1 MTEYNPE
8 ELDELKS
15 ELHDN
20 IEILKENVS
29 SEEDLEKLNA
39 LIEYLSAKDAE
50 NEDDSR
56 KADEIGLINKGLKLF
71 QQFKRGFEREM
82 DIDPGRLLALT
93 DGIFSIVMTLLVF
106 GISAPDIAIDS
117 YSHFISFLLTL
128 APTVGVTIV
137 SFILISSFWI
147 YHHEFIKVNN
157 LNFVYLW
164 LNIFFL
170 ITISFIPF
178 TTSLIGKFS
187 HFFLSEV
194 LFGINILLV
203 IIAFLLM
210 YVYAYKKDF
219 LENKPSKKEKRHVLN
234 TFLIIMGLTVIVN
247 LLDFNVSGN
256 FIFLFLLIPIISSI
270 SDSIFKWKHRKI

>member
-1 MTEYNPE
+1 MNAF
-8 ELDELKS
+8 
-15 ELHDN
+15 
-20 IEILKENVS
+20 IEF
-29 SEEDLEKLNA
+29 
-39 LIEYLSAKDAE
+39 LSAKDAE

-71 QQFKRGFEREM
+71 QQFRRGFERDM

-106 GISAPDIAIDS
+106 GIAAPDIAIDS

-137 SFILISSFWI
+137 SFVLISSFWI